1 MDGFEVIVKAGE
13 EITANSVDLRGM
25 DADEIDR
32 VITSMGAAV
41 MRTIREVLKK
51 QKRRQTCP
59 RCGHDWVWGVITAPS
74 VWAIVNTDGS
84 FVEDDFS
91 PCARRAI
98 GKRRCCQKC
107 AWEWEVNDDEA
118 SN

>member
-13 EITANSVDLRGM
+13 ETRANSVDLRGM

-32 VITSMGAAV
+32 VITLMGAAV

-84 FVEDDFS
+84 FAEDDFS